1 MYHMTTQFLFK
12 IQSEVTEFDKGEYL
26 ALIDG
31 EAPPNGL
38 LLVHS
43 REVKLEPLARRQT
56 RETVYSLISRG
67 QLDAYKF
74 GRSRRITE
82 QQITQCL
89 NRRNEDVII
98 VM

>member
-1 MYHMTTQFLFK
+1 MERYFTPA
-12 IQSEVTEFDKGEYL
+12 EVANRLG
-26 ALIDG
+26 
-31 EAPPNGL
+31 
-38 LLVHS
+38 V
-43 REVKLEPLARRQT
+43 T

-82 QQITQCL
+82 QQLVQCL

>member
-1 MYHMTTQFLFK
+1 MERYFTPA
-12 IQSEVTEFDKGEYL
+12 EVAKRLG
-26 ALIDG
+26 
-31 EAPPNGL
+31 
-38 LLVHS
+38 V
-43 REVKLEPLARRQT
+43 T
-56 RETVYSLISRG
+56 RETVYSLISRV

-89 NRRNEDVII
+89 NRRNEEVII

>member
-1 MYHMTTQFLFK
+1 MERYFTPA
-12 IQSEVTEFDKGEYL
+12 EVANRLG
-26 ALIDG
+26 
-31 EAPPNGL
+31 
-38 LLVHS
+38 V
-43 REVKLEPLARRQT
+43 T

-74 GRSRRITE
+74 GRYRRITE

-89 NRRNEDVII
+89 NRRNEEVII